1 MKTIEE
7 IKSEQRRLQEK
18 IQSVAEQTGLATE
31 KVWPIY
37 DGVADV
43 SAYVNSTPKIM
54 WLLKEP
60 YDDFD
65 EEGNY

>member
-43 SAYVNSTPKIM
+43 SAYVNSNPSSVFAASFGI
-54 WLLKEP
+54 
-60 YDDFD
+60 
-65 EEGNY
+65 